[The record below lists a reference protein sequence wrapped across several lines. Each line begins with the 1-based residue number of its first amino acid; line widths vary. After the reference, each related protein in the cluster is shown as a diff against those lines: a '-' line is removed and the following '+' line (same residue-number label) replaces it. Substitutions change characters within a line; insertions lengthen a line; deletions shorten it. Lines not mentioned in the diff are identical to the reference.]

1 MVNIN
6 DGLTWCCRRMRQA
19 RYKFQRPC
27 SLNVWW
33 CSDVCT
39 SDVAPL
45 NTALVNANQS
55 ADSMIPFYV
64 MLASILIARGVG
76 ALGWQYLDDWQPAT
90 RAGLAVM
97 FVFTD
102 VAHFNR
108 TRPDLVRMVPP
119 QFPNPS
125 ALVTLTGIA
134 ELAGAFG
141 LLLPSL
147 ARWAAYGLILLLM
160 AMFPANIYAARTKYI
175 IAGRPHTPLG
185 IRLPLQLFWIALL
198 WWSAR

>member
-1 MVNIN
+1 
-6 DGLTWCCRRMRQA
+6 
-19 RYKFQRPC
+19 
-27 SLNVWW
+27 
-33 CSDVCT
+33 
-39 SDVAPL
+39 
-45 NTALVNANQS
+45 
-55 ADSMIPFYV
+55 MIPFYV

-76 ALGWQYLDDWQPAT
+76 ALGWQFLDDWQAAT

-97 FVFTD
+97 FVFTG

-119 QFPNPS
+119 QFPHPS

-134 ELAGAFG
+134 EFAGAFG

-160 AMFPANIYAARTKYI
+160 AMFPANIYAARMGHA
-175 IAGRPHTPLG
+175 IAGRPHTPLV
-185 IRLPLQLFWIALL
+185 IRSPLQLFWIVLL
-198 WWSAR
+198 WWSVR